1 MLYLKGTRIMMFQ
14 LSGFYYRRFRGQV
27 YEECLRRIQVYKL
40 GCLACDGASFV
51 GLRIA
56 VVFYCYGHD
65 DDEEEDHESSIVIIV
80 IIIVPVILVKRGCG
94 ISHPEK
100 QNTVHKKHRPPQHT
114 FLYQSYCCYYC
125 HHYYS
130 IVVVLLLLRLLFVK
144 GLGF

>member
-56 VVFYCYGHD
+56 VVFTA
-65 DDEEEDHESSIVIIV
+65 
-80 IIIVPVILVKRGCG
+80 
-94 ISHPEK
+94 
-100 QNTVHKKHRPPQHT
+100 TVMMMMKKKMTRA
-114 FLYQSYCCYYC
+114 
-125 HHYYS
+125 
-130 IVVVLLLLRLLFVK
+130 VLLS
-144 GLGF
+144 

>member
-1 MLYLKGTRIMMFQ
+1 MPQKDPSLQARMFS
-14 LSGFYYRRFRGQV
+14 LRWCVVCRAPHCSGFYR
-27 YEECLRRIQVYKL
+27 
-40 GCLACDGASFV
+40 
-51 GLRIA
+51 
-56 VVFYCYGHD
+56 YGHD
-65 DDEEEDHESSIVIIV
+65 DDEEEDDESSIVIII
-80 IIIVPVILVKRGCG
+80 IIIVPVILVIRGCG

-125 HHYYS
+125 HHYDS